1 MFDIGFPELLV
12 ILLVGLVVV
21 GPDKLPQLIK
31 GLTKSFRTIRSY
43 LNQIRSQLE
52 RSVGMDEIRQD
63 LHNEKVMENLKETQ
77 KRKTKETQTI
87 GNNTSK
93 HKN

>member
-77 KRKTKETQTI
+77 KRKKPP
-87 GNNTSK
+87 K
-93 HKN
+93 K

>member
-31 GLTKSFRTIRSY
+31 SLTKGFRTIRSY
-43 LNQIRSQLE
+43 LNQTRSQLE

-63 LHNEKVMENLKETQ
+63 LHNEKIMENLKETQ
-77 KRKTKETQTI
+77 KRKKP
-87 GNNTSK
+87 SK
-93 HKN
+93 K

>member
-21 GPDKLPQLIK
+21 GTDKLPQLIK

-43 LNQIRSQLE
+43 LNQTRSQLE

-77 KRKTKETQTI
+77 KRKKPP
-87 GNNTSK
+87 K
-93 HKN
+93 K

>member
-31 GLTKSFRTIRSY
+31 SLTKSFRTIRSY

-77 KRKTKETQTI
+77 KRKKPSKKE
-87 GNNTSK
+87 K
-93 HKN
+93 F

>member
-31 GLTKSFRTIRSY
+31 GLTKSFRPLDPI
-43 LNQIRSQLE
+43 
-52 RSVGMDEIRQD
+52 
-63 LHNEKVMENLKETQ
+63 
-77 KRKTKETQTI
+77 
-87 GNNTSK
+87 
-93 HKN
+93 

>member
-77 KRKTKETQTI
+77 KRKKPSKKE
-87 GNNTSK
+87 K
-93 HKN
+93 P

>member
-77 KRKTKETQTI
+77 KRKQPSKKE
-87 GNNTSK
+87 K
-93 HKN
+93 P

>member
-77 KRKTKETQTI
+77 KSKKPSKKE
-87 GNNTSK
+87 K
-93 HKN
+93 P

>member
-43 LNQIRSQLE
+43 LNQTRSQLE

-77 KRKTKETQTI
+77 KRKKPSKKE
-87 GNNTSK
+87 K
-93 HKN
+93 PK

>member
-31 GLTKSFRTIRSY
+31 GLTKSFRAIRSY

-77 KRKTKETQTI
+77 KRKKPSKKE
-87 GNNTSK
+87 K
-93 HKN
+93 P

>member
-31 GLTKSFRTIRSY
+31 SLTKGFIAIRSY

-63 LHNEKVMENLKETQ
+63 LHNEKIMENLKETQ
-77 KRKTKETQTI
+77 KSKKPSKKE
-87 GNNTSK
+87 K
-93 HKN
+93 P

>member
-31 GLTKSFRTIRSY
+31 SLTKSFRTIRSY
-43 LNQIRSQLE
+43 LNQTRSQLE

-77 KRKTKETQTI
+77 KRKKPSKKE
-87 GNNTSK
+87 K
-93 HKN
+93 P

>member
-77 KRKTKETQTI
+77 KRKKPSKKE
-87 GNNTSK
+87 K
-93 HKN
+93 F

>member
-31 GLTKSFRTIRSY
+31 SLTKSFRAIRSY
-43 LNQIRSQLE
+43 LIQIRSQLE

-63 LHNEKVMENLKETQ
+63 LHNEKIMENLKKTQ
-77 KRKTKETQTI
+77 K
-87 GNNTSK
+87 SK
-93 HKN
+93 KPPKK

>member
-21 GPDKLPQLIK
+21 GPDKLPQLLK
-31 GLTKSFRTIRSY
+31 SLTKGFRTIRSY
-43 LNQIRSQLE
+43 LNQTRSQLE

-63 LHNEKVMENLKETQ
+63 LHNEKIMENLKETQ
-77 KRKTKETQTI
+77 KPKKP
-87 GNNTSK
+87 SK
-93 HKN
+93 K

>member
-31 GLTKSFRTIRSY
+31 SLTKGFRTIKSY
-43 LNQIRSQLE
+43 LNQTRSQLE

-63 LHNEKVMENLKETQ
+63 LHNEKIMENLKETQ
-77 KRKTKETQTI
+77 KPKKL
-87 GNNTSK
+87 SK
-93 HKN
+93 K

>member
-31 GLTKSFRTIRSY
+31 SLTKSFRAIRSY

-63 LHNEKVMENLKETQ
+63 LHNEKIMENLKETQ
-77 KRKTKETQTI
+77 KPKKP
-87 GNNTSK
+87 SK
-93 HKN
+93 K

>member
-43 LNQIRSQLE
+43 LSQIRSQLE

-77 KRKTKETQTI
+77 KRKKPSKKE
-87 GNNTSK
+87 K
-93 HKN
+93 P

>member
-31 GLTKSFRTIRSY
+31 SLTKSFRAIRSY
-43 LNQIRSQLE
+43 LIQIRSQLE

-63 LHNEKVMENLKETQ
+63 LHNEKIMENLKEN
-77 KRKTKETQTI
+77 KKAVSKSTK
-87 GNNTSK
+87 K
-93 HKN
+93 

>member
-31 GLTKSFRTIRSY
+31 SLTKSFRAIRSY
-43 LNQIRSQLE
+43 LIQIRSQLE

-63 LHNEKVMENLKETQ
+63 LHNEKIMENLKETQ
-77 KRKTKETQTI
+77 KRKKPP
-87 GNNTSK
+87 K
-93 HKN
+93 K

>member
-31 GLTKSFRTIRSY
+31 SLTKGFRTIKSY
-43 LNQIRSQLE
+43 LNQTRSQLE

-63 LHNEKVMENLKETQ
+63 LHNEKIMENLKETQ
-77 KRKTKETQTI
+77 KPKKP
-87 GNNTSK
+87 SK
-93 HKN
+93 K

>member
-31 GLTKSFRTIRSY
+31 SLTKSFRAIRSY

-77 KRKTKETQTI
+77 KRKKPSKKE
-87 GNNTSK
+87 K
-93 HKN
+93 P

>member
-77 KRKTKETQTI
+77 NRKKPSTNEKP
-87 GNNTSK
+87 K
-93 HKN
+93 